1 MGIWRRRRL
10 TFPEISYKR
19 CDMKSACAEAERAGE
34 TLVPFVIVLRRIV
47 RDPYKVKDRPMC
59 LVVYASNRR
68 EALEKAEYHHSKW
81 IEMHKGIAGV
91 VRLPSSGRM

>member
-1 MGIWRRRRL
+1 M
-10 TFPEISYKR
+10 TFSKISYKR
-19 CDMKSACAEAERAGE
+19 GDMRSACAEAERASG

-59 LVVYASNRR
+59 LVMYARNRR
-68 EALEKAEYHHSKW
+68 EAVEKAEYHHMKW

-91 VRLPSSGRM
+91 VRLPSSGKM